1 MTQVGPRAT
10 GPSFWELARQALSST
25 KGGYDLLAPKFEAT
39 PYATPI
45 EWIESALL
53 RAEECYPISNTQT
66 STGADL
72 ACGTGRGAR
81 ALRAYTQ
88 RVEGFDFSP
97 GMLTQ
102 ARALSLEFEGLD
114 WIVADLSD
122 FQLPPQKYDRIV
134 SFGAWGH
141 ILPSFRASFLG
152 QIFESLRPGGVF
164 LTLTSD
170 DPKIWQKR
178 FWHHLLFDLAILLRN
193 LFWFHEFHMYYR
205 LNSTERLEKELQ
217 RHPLMDERFEL
228 RSEALPGFEET
239 SITLLTLYRKP
250 GG

>member
-1 MTQVGPRAT
+1 MKQT

-25 KGGYDLLAPKFEAT
+25 KRGYDLLAPKFEAT
-39 PYATPI
+39 SYATPI

-53 RAEECYPISNTQT
+53 HGQQSYPILDFDNSR
-66 STGADL
+66 GADL

-102 ARALSLEFEGLD
+102 ARALSLDLEGLD
-114 WIVADLSD
+114 WIVSDLSD
-122 FQLPPQKYDRIV
+122 FQLEAQKYDRIV

-141 ILPSFRASFLG
+141 ILPRFRAFFLG
-152 QIFESLRPGGVF
+152 QIFQSLRPGGVF
-164 LTLTSD
+164 LTLTAD

-178 FWHHLLFDLAILLRN
+178 FWHHLLFDLAIILRN
-193 LFWFHEFHMYYR
+193 LLWFQEFHMYYR
-205 LNSTERLEKELQ
+205 LNSTEQLLRQ
-217 RHPLMDERFEL
+217 VQAHPFMEESFEL
-228 RSEALPGFEET
+228 RAEPLPGYEDT
-239 SITLLTLYRKP
+239 CITLLMLHRRP
-250 GG
+250 SC